1 MRIYVIGPVSGHAD
15 LNLPAFED
23 ARIKLREAG
32 FVPLI
37 PHDFV
42 PASANW
48 QDAMRRSLECIAK
61 ADGIAY
67 LEGVENSNGAMLE
80 YQIATALGIR
90 TASVAGWCIT
100 GNIRARAMH
109 KETKLCPKCKRIL
122 PLLLFD
128 KATLKADGKQAWCR
142 DCMKSYKREQA

>member
-1 MRIYVIGPVSGHAD
+1 MRIYVIGPVSGFDD
-15 LNLPAFED
+15 LNERAFED
-23 ARIKLREAG
+23 ARRKLREAG
-32 FVPLI
+32 FTPII

-67 LEGVENSNGAMLE
+67 LEGVESSNGAMIE
-80 YQIATALGIR
+80 YRIATALGIR
-90 TASVAGWCIT
+90 TASVAGWCFA
-100 GNIRARAMH
+100 GNGGVRAVH
-109 KETKLCPKCKRIL
+109 KETKLCPKCKRAL
-122 PLLLFD
+122 PVLLFD

-142 DCMKSYKREQA
+142 DCMKAGEWA